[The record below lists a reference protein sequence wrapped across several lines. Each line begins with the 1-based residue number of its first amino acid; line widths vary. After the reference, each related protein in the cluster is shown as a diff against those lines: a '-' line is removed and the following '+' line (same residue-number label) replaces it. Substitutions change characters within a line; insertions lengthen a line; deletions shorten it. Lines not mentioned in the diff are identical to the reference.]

1 MVTINEQKE
10 PTFRLLKSV
19 SITTLFCVVIAMV
32 TSNLWSSPF
41 YEHVFISLGY
51 GYSAVFS
58 SYALETLF
66 PLLKKAYST
75 FLAMV
80 LSIGLGTLHAF
91 IWLKKYDDF
100 ATLEAL
106 KPVVL
111 LGLIFTAICFYY
123 FHSNEQKLLA
133 EQELEVTKRK
143 QSEQEKAL
151 VLSQLSQLQSQTEP
165 HFLFNTLA
173 NISALIELDSNKAKL
188 MLEKLTDLLRGTLQ
202 TSRKPLISLEQETEL
217 LSAYLAIQQIRLGD
231 RLNYDIDNQLTDSLS
246 LPPLLIQ
253 PLVENAITHGIEP
266 KANGGQIKVQ
276 FKQFGGTFK
285 STISDNGLGLN
296 STSSTAGNGMSLNN
310 IKQRLHD
317 LFEGKASL
325 TIAENKQG
333 GVTAELSIPMECLE
347 LLNKEYS

>member
-1 MVTINEQKE
+1 MVTINKQKE

-19 SITTLFCVVIAMV
+19 SITTVFCIIIAMV
-32 TSNLWSSPF
+32 TSNLWPSPF
-41 YEHVFISLGY
+41 YEHIIISLGY
-51 GYSAVFS
+51 GYSAILS
-58 SYALETLF
+58 AYILDKLF
-66 PLLKKAYST
+66 PMIRKVYSSAI
-75 FLAMV
+75 AMV
-80 LSIGLGTLHAF
+80 FTVIFGTLHAF

-100 ATLEAL
+100 STIEAL

-111 LGLIFTAICFYY
+111 LGLIFSIICFYY
-123 FHSNEQKLLA
+123 FHTNEQKLLA
-133 EQELEVTKRK
+133 EQELEVAKRK

-151 VLSQLSQLQSQTEP
+151 VLSQLSQLQSQIEP

-188 MLEKLTDLLRGTLQ
+188 MLEKLTDLLRGTLK
-202 TSRKPLISLEQETEL
+202 TSRKPLISLEQESEL

-266 KANGGQIKVQ
+266 KASGGQIKVQ
-276 FKQFGGTFK
+276 FNQLDDVFK
-285 STISDNGLGLN
+285 ATISDNGLGLN
-296 STSSTAGNGMSLNN
+296 STSYTAGNGMSLNN